1 MTRIEL
7 PSTKKVKHLTLLR
20 QSRPLSGKEF
30 NALTSDER
38 LMMIRAADSGQR
50 YRLLI
55 EAYDGAELMSRLPE
69 QDLFLTLKEIGPEEI
84 DDLMPL
90 VSPDQF
96 TACLDLDCWSTDSF
110 QSETALDWLE
120 RLLGCEPEKVLA
132 TIRDMNFELLILVL
146 KKHVQIVQGPETL
159 HDDDNQV
166 NALARLGG
174 YEVTFPGERE
184 SKLFSALF
192 NILFQLDSPFYTYL
206 MEATR
211 GELDSIMEESVYLQ
225 RSDRLLDMGL
235 PDPDAAR
242 GIYAWLDPDTFEP
255 EEQKIDMQNEAGNMA
270 PPAFM
275 LDVSR
280 PHNLLAAALSEGLSD
295 ADCWEL
301 AFLSNKVLIANQVD
315 VGNRSEM
322 QDALD
327 TMFSRLNIA
336 LESLCGDDVEKAV
349 DLLDH
354 AYFEHLFRVGYSLTL
369 KLQRRARAL
378 QDSAMAAY
386 LDAPDKAFLKGLLS
400 KPHPLFFEGLVQP
413 GFEEVRNFQTA
424 NDLRLTAAHL
434 EHIEIL
440 RELFES
446 RLQFSLPEPDR
457 ELEGCVPAT
466 TSELDL
472 TTLFLTA
479 LANRILDR
487 EFTPLPIPANELAE
501 LHSRISRNQGLDP
514 ELRTKTGN
522 WLEGLITGGQ
532 AFSDNALDIWEHD
545 FCPIAAEAI
554 DPRFLHGLIIRN

>member
-336 LESLCGDDVEKAV
+336 LESL
-349 DLLDH
+349 
-354 AYFEHLFRVGYSLTL
+354 
-369 KLQRRARAL
+369 
-378 QDSAMAAY
+378 
-386 LDAPDKAFLKGLLS
+386 
-400 KPHPLFFEGLVQP
+400 
-413 GFEEVRNFQTA
+413 
-424 NDLRLTAAHL
+424 
-434 EHIEIL
+434 
-440 RELFES
+440 
-446 RLQFSLPEPDR
+446 
-457 ELEGCVPAT
+457 
-466 TSELDL
+466 
-472 TTLFLTA
+472 
-479 LANRILDR
+479 
-487 EFTPLPIPANELAE
+487 
-501 LHSRISRNQGLDP
+501 
-514 ELRTKTGN
+514 
-522 WLEGLITGGQ
+522 
-532 AFSDNALDIWEHD
+532 
-545 FCPIAAEAI
+545 
-554 DPRFLHGLIIRN
+554 